1 VSSAGGST
9 RTAGGKE
16 TASIQA
22 VSDKAKRSKLL
33 TRTPLMHTAATIG
46 LLGTAA
52 AHADVINATAE
63 QAAKDLG
70 ATVTM
75 EPTCRGRKHAIDMM
89 KSLRSVLTVKQL
101 RRIGKVA
108 HIAVSCDES
117 TCISTKGQMVVYVS
131 YWCEERNEAVVEFL
145 TIKTL
150 PGGKAPQIID
160 ALRQIFPGSSV
171 GEPNEVGS
179 LWSKFVHLGS
189 DGCSAMTG
197 KDTGVGP
204 LLRKEIKDLLQ
215 LHCCN
220 HRLALG
226 VSFCDA
232 AIVVAVVVVVVRRS
246 RSRVFGTFLSTARVW
261 HMRHP
266 CQVPTMLRRSSS
278 SRATSTSSCERSV
291 ACSAARARTASA
303 STSLRKRTAARA
315 RCVLLHRRVPH
326 LAPRTARR
334 APRSARLA
342 LRAARLTRG

>member
-1 VSSAGGST
+1 
-9 RTAGGKE
+9 
-16 TASIQA
+16 
-22 VSDKAKRSKLL
+22 
-33 TRTPLMHTAATIG
+33 MHTAATIG

-52 AHADVINATAE
+52 AHADVINATVE

-150 PGGKAPQIID
+150 KGGKAPQIID
-160 ALRQIFPGSSV
+160 ALRQIFPDTSV
-171 GEPNEVGS
+171 HEPNQVGS

-232 AIVVAVVVVVVRRS
+232 AIVVAVVVVDFPGA
-246 RSRVFGTFLSTARVW
+246 RVWHMTSSARDWHLTSTARVW

-342 LRAARLTRG
+342 LRAARLARG